1 MLFPE
6 KNKGILYLI
15 PTLLGDTEIER
26 VIPSYNIQI
35 VRELSVFIVEE
46 LKSARYFLKKA
57 GYPRPYDSAQFF
69 VLNEHTQKG
78 EIGEMLDPLL
88 NGFNVGL
95 LSEAGLPCVADPGAN
110 LVNLCHQEKIQIVP
124 LSGPS
129 SIFMALMASGFNGQ
143 QFTFHGYLP
152 IEARDKTKKIRE
164 MEMAVNNSG
173 QTQIF
178 IEAPYRNRKL
188 LQLLAETCRPETLIC
203 VACMISSPEEFIL
216 TLPAAEWR
224 KRVTEID
231 KKPVVFLIGQ

>member
-1 MLFPE
+1 ME
-6 KNKGILYLI
+6 NNKGTLYLI
-15 PTLLGDTEIER
+15 PTLLGDTDIER

-35 VRELSVFIVEE
+35 VRELSVFVVEE
-46 LKSARYFLKKA
+46 LKSARHFLKKA

-69 VLNEHTQKG
+69 VLNEHTPKG

-88 NGFNVGL
+88 NGLCVGL

-110 LVNLCHQEKIQIVP
+110 LVNLCHQEEIRIVP

-152 IEARDKTKKIRE
+152 IEAKEKVKKIRE
-164 MEMAVNNSG
+164 MEIAVNRSG

-203 VACMISSPEEFIL
+203 VACMISSTEESII
-216 TLPAAEWR
+216 TLPAADWR
-224 KRVTEID
+224 TRVTEID
-231 KKPVVFLIGQ
+231 KKPVVFLIGA

>member
-1 MLFPE
+1 MD
-6 KNKGILYLI
+6 KNKGTLYLI
-15 PTLLGDTEIER
+15 PTLLGDTDIER
-26 VIPSYNIQI
+26 VIPLYNIQI
-35 VRELSVFIVEE
+35 VRELSVFVVEE
-46 LKSARYFLKKA
+46 LKSARHFLKKA

-69 VLNEHTQKG
+69 VLNEHTPKD

-88 NGFNVGL
+88 HGLNVGL

-110 LVNLCHQEKIQIVP
+110 LVNLCHQEAIQIVP

-152 IEARDKTKKIRE
+152 IEAKEKAKKIRE
-164 MEMAVNNSG
+164 MEMTVNRSG

-188 LQLLAETCRPETLIC
+188 LQFLAETCRPETLIC
-203 VACMISSPEEFIL
+203 VACMISSSDESII
-216 TLPAAEWR
+216 TLPAAEWSTR
-224 KRVTEID
+224 STEID
-231 KKPVVFLIGQ
+231 KKPVVFLIGM

>member
-1 MLFPE
+1 ME
-6 KNKGILYLI
+6 KNKGTLYLI
-15 PTLLGDTEIER
+15 PTLLGDTDIER

-35 VRELSVFIVEE
+35 VRELSVFVVEE
-46 LKSARYFLKKA
+46 LKSARHFLKKA
-57 GYPRPYDSAQFF
+57 GYPRPYDSAEFF
-69 VLNEHTQKG
+69 VLNEHTPKG
-78 EIGEMLDPLL
+78 EISEMLDPLL
-88 NGFNVGL
+88 KGLNVGL

-110 LVNLCHQEKIQIVP
+110 LVTLCHQEEIQIVP

-152 IEARDKTKKIRE
+152 IEAKEKVKKIRE
-164 MEMAVNNSG
+164 METTVNRSG

-203 VACMISSPEEFIL
+203 VACMISSSEESIT
-216 TLPAAEWR
+216 TLPADSWR

>member
-1 MLFPE
+1 ME
-6 KNKGILYLI
+6 KNKGTLYLI
-15 PTLLGDTEIER
+15 PTLLGDTDIER

-35 VRELSVFIVEE
+35 VNELSVFVVEE
-46 LKSARYFLKKA
+46 LKSARHFLKKA

-69 VLNEHTQKG
+69 VLNEHTPKD

-88 NGFNVGL
+88 NGLNVGL
-95 LSEAGLPCVADPGAN
+95 LSEAGLPCVADPGAS
-110 LVNLCHQEKIQIVP
+110 LVNLCHQEEIHIVP

-152 IEARDKTKKIRE
+152 IEAKEKAKKIRE
-164 MEMAVNNSG
+164 MEMAVNKSG

-188 LQLLAETCRPETLIC
+188 LQFLADTCRPETLIC
-203 VACMISSPEEFIL
+203 VACMISSSEESII
-216 TLPAAEWR
+216 TLPAAEWST
-224 KRVTEID
+224 RVTEID
-231 KKPVVFLIGQ
+231 KKPVVFLIGM

>member
-1 MLFPE
+1 ME
-6 KNKGILYLI
+6 KNKGTLYLI
-15 PTLLGDTEIER
+15 PTLLGDTDIER

-35 VRELSVFIVEE
+35 VRELSVFVVEE
-46 LKSARYFLKKA
+46 LKSARHFLKKA
-57 GYPRPYDSAQFF
+57 VYPRPYDSAQFF
-69 VLNEHTQKG
+69 VLNEHTPKG
-78 EIGEMLDPLL
+78 EINEMLDPLL
-88 NGFNVGL
+88 NGLNVGL

-152 IEARDKTKKIRE
+152 IEAKEKAKKIRE
-164 MEMAVNNSG
+164 METAVNRSG

-188 LQLLAETCRPETLIC
+188 LQFLADTCHPDTLIC
-203 VACMISSPEEFIL
+203 VACMISSPEESII
-216 TLPAAEWR
+216 TLPAYEWSA
-224 KRVTEID
+224 RVTEID
-231 KKPVVFLIGQ
+231 KKPVVFLIGK

>member
-1 MLFPE
+1 ME
-6 KNKGILYLI
+6 KNKGTLYLI
-15 PTLLGDTEIER
+15 PTLLGDTDIER

-35 VRELSVFIVEE
+35 VRELSVFVVEE

-57 GYPRPYDSAQFF
+57 GYPRPYDSAEFF
-69 VLNEHTQKG
+69 VLNEHTPKG
-78 EIGEMLDPLL
+78 EISEMLDPLL
-88 NGFNVGL
+88 KGLNVGL
-95 LSEAGLPCVADPGAN
+95 LSEAGLPCVADPGAS
-110 LVNLCHQEKIQIVP
+110 LVNLCHQEEIQIVP

-152 IEARDKTKKIRE
+152 IEAKEKIKKIRE
-164 MEMAVNNSG
+164 MEIAVNRSG

-203 VACMISSPEEFIL
+203 VACMISSSEESII
-216 TLPAAEWR
+216 TLPAESWR
-224 KRVTEID
+224 TRENEID

>member
-1 MLFPE
+1 ME
-6 KNKGILYLI
+6 KNKGTLYLI
-15 PTLLGDTEIER
+15 PTLLGDTDIER

-35 VRELSVFIVEE
+35 VRELSVFVVEE
-46 LKSARYFLKKA
+46 LKSARHFLKKA

-69 VLNEHTQKG
+69 VLNEHTPKD

-88 NGFNVGL
+88 NGLNVGL
-95 LSEAGLPCVADPGAN
+95 LSEAGLPCVADPGAS
-110 LVNLCHQEKIQIVP
+110 LVNLCHQEEIHIVP

-152 IEARDKTKKIRE
+152 IEAKEKAKKIRE
-164 MEMAVNNSG
+164 MEMAVNRSG

-188 LQLLAETCRPETLIC
+188 LQFLADTCRPETLIC
-203 VACMISSPEEFIL
+203 VACMISSSEESII
-216 TLPAAEWR
+216 TLPAAEWST
-224 KRVTEID
+224 RVTEID
-231 KKPVVFLIGQ
+231 KKPVVFLIGM

>member
-1 MLFPE
+1 MK

-15 PTLLGDTEIER
+15 PTLLGDTDIEK

-35 VRELSVFIVEE
+35 VRELSIFVVEE
-46 LKSARYFLKKA
+46 LKSARHFLKKA
-57 GYPRPYDSAQFF
+57 GYPRPYDSALFY
-69 VLNEHTQKG
+69 VLNEHTPK
-78 EIGEMLDPLL
+78 EDIGEMLDPLL
-88 NGFNVGL
+88 EGSNVGL

-110 LVNLCHQEKIQIVP
+110 LVNKCHQENIRIVP

-152 IEARDKTKKIRE
+152 IEAKDKVKKIRE
-164 MEMAVNNSG
+164 MEMAVFKSG

-188 LQLLAETCRPETLIC
+188 LQLLAETCRPDTLIC
-203 VACMISSPEEFIL
+203 VACMISSPEESIVTL
-216 TLPAAEWR
+216 TAAEWR
-224 KRVTEID
+224 KRITDID